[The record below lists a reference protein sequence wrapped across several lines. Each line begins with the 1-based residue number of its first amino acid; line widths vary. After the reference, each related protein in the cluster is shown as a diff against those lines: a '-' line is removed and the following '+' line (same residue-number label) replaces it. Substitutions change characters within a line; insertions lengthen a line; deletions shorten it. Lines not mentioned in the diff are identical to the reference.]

1 MSFTTFVGQNWG
13 AGQTGR
19 AREGVR
25 TATVMSL
32 ISTAALGLIVFVL
45 ARPLMGFFF
54 PEAEVIEYGVRF
66 IHIVTPFY
74 IAVCFN
80 QIYAGALRGIGDAT
94 MPTVIV
100 LGVAVLCWFRRM
112 ERMTT
117 GRKPPENRKE

>member
-1 MSFTTFVGQNWG
+1 MSSTTFVGQNWG

-32 ISTAALGLIVFVL
+32 ISTA
-45 ARPLMGFFF
+45 
-54 PEAEVIEYGVRF
+54 
-66 IHIVTPFY
+66 
-74 IAVCFN
+74 
-80 QIYAGALRGIGDAT
+80 
-94 MPTVIV
+94 V

-112 ERMTT
+112 ECMTT